1 MVPQK
6 KDILSP
12 VMLFSIFM
20 VLCIGIIIVGYLFY
34 YYEHSRI
41 LNQRKIELNAISKLK
56 SDQIVQWRKEK
67 LAFPRSVREGKP
79 YIAQIKSY
87 MENTA
92 DKELEKKVAQRL
104 ESYREIG
111 GYQNIIL
118 CDLQGRQI
126 LSVGKVAGDVTSDI
140 GGEIIKYSK
149 DIEINFLDIHKNPD
163 SGDIH
168 IQILAPI
175 TLDVD
180 NKINP
185 IAVLVFG
192 IDPADFL
199 YPLIQAWPTPSPSSE
214 TLLVRREGNEVVYL
228 NELRHKKDT
237 ALKLRYSLEKT
248 VLPTVRAVLGYEG
261 VLDGVDYRGEKVIS
275 AVRKIP
281 GTGWYIAAKT
291 DLKELEEPL
300 KMRLLLIIIIVI
312 IMISLFGLG
321 LSYLWVTQKNNW
333 LKRVYEYEIKQK
345 ALTKNLEYITKYAN
359 DVIFL
364 ADENFKLVF
373 ANEKAVEIYGYTHEE
388 FMNMGIKE
396 LRAPEV
402 KENVASDMQKAEKQG
417 GVLMETLHQK
427 KDGAVFPIE
436 SSTRTIVIDDKK
448 YHQGIIRDISERKK
462 QEKEKA
468 ELQSQL
474 IQSEKMSAIGQ
485 LAAGVAHEINNPM
498 TSILGFTQLLMRV
511 HKEGDTEYEKLKK
524 IETASQRCK
533 DIVQQLLIYSRTK
546 SSEIMPV
553 DIHEMIDTVLS
564 LIQNNLNMANVK
576 VEKDYGNNILQAMV
590 SRQLEQVIMNLIS
603 NARDAMAAKGG
614 LLAVKTRMEK
624 DNILVSFSDTGEG
637 IDKENLEKIFT
648 PFYTT
653 KKAGQGT
660 GLGLPIVMT
669 LLAEMRG
676 DIKVES
682 EVGKGSTFILILPAN
697 TGK

>member
-12 VMLFSIFM
+12 VILFSIFM
-20 VLCIGIIIVGYLFY
+20 VLCICIIIAGYFFY
-34 YYEHSRI
+34 SYEHNRI
-41 LNQRKIELNAISKLK
+41 LSQRKIELSAISILK

-67 LAFPRSVREGKP
+67 LSFPRSVREGKP
-79 YIAQIKSY
+79 FIGQIKSY
-87 MENTA
+87 LENTA
-92 DKELEKKVAQRL
+92 DKDLENKVAQRL

-118 CDLQGRQI
+118 CDLSGRQV
-126 LSVGKVAGDVTSDI
+126 LSVGKATGDFTSDI
-140 GGEIIKYSK
+140 GGEIKKCSK
-149 DIEINFLDIHKNPD
+149 NLEINFLDIHRNAN

-168 IQILAPI
+168 IQILVPI

-180 NKINP
+180 NKVDP
-185 IAVLVFG
+185 IAVLIFG

-199 YPLIQAWPTPSPSSE
+199 YPLIQIWPTPSPSSE

-228 NELRHKKDT
+228 NELRHKKNT
-237 ALKLRYSLEKT
+237 ALKLRYSLERT
-248 VLPTVRAVLGYEG
+248 EFPAVRAVLGHQG
-261 VLDGVDYRGEKVIS
+261 VLGGVDYRGEKVIS

-281 GTGWYIAAKT
+281 GSGWYITAKT

-300 KMRLLLIIIIVI
+300 KARLLLIVIIVI

-333 LKRVYEYEIKQK
+333 LKQMYEYEVKQK

-373 ANEKAVEIYGYTHEE
+373 ANEKASEIYGYTHEE
-388 FMNMGIKE
+388 LMNMGIKE

-402 KENVASDMQKAEKQG
+402 KERVSIDMQEAEKHG
-417 GVLMETLHQK
+417 GIVMETLHKK
-427 KDGAVFPIE
+427 KDGTIFPIE

-462 QEKEKA
+462 QEKEKVD
-468 ELQSQL
+468 LQNQL

-498 TSILGFTQLLMRV
+498 TSILGFTQLLLRV
-511 HKEGDTEYEKLKK
+511 HKDGDTEYEKLKK
-524 IETASQRCK
+524 IETSSQRCK

-546 SSEIMPV
+546 GSEIQPV
-553 DIHEMIDTVLS
+553 DIHKMIDAVLVLTKNHLKIMNVTVVKEYAD
-564 LIQNNLNMANVK
+564 NLLHVAAP
-576 VEKDYGNNILQAMV
+576 Q
-590 SRQLEQVIMNLIS
+590 QLEQVFMNIIS
-603 NARDAMAAKGG
+603 NARDAMPSGG
-614 LLAVKTRMEK
+614 RLIIQTQMENGKIVVKFT
-624 DNILVSFSDTGEG
+624 DTGEG
-637 IDKENLEKIFT
+637 ISRENLGKIFT

-660 GLGLPIVMT
+660 GLGLSIVKT
-669 LLAEMRG
+669 LLASMQG

-682 EVGKGSTFILILPAN
+682 EVGRGSTFILILPAE
-697 TGK
+697 